1 MKKKKLPL
9 PYLLRLAAAGII
21 FAAVCL
27 TFAGFQEF
35 APSVKGQLLA
45 AFDRKAFIVTGVI
58 LLLTVLFGRFYCSVI
73 CPFGILQ
80 DIIAFAAR
88 RKSKPDANRAKLRY
102 AIAGFV
108 LAAAGVGSITAAA
121 WLDPYSNFGRIA
133 AFFKNPHYVAGSII
147 FALIVLLSVWK
158 KRVFCTSVCPV
169 GTILGL
175 CAKISPF
182 KMRLSD
188 KCVKCGKCVSVCPS
202 GCINPAEKT
211 LDNERC
217 VRCLKCTAFCP
228 VQAVGFKKKEAL
240 PQKTDLSRRGFLTGT
255 FTTAAAVGAGVVFAN
270 HINAEET
277 DSQPLRPICPP
288 GAATPQEFAAKC
300 TNCQLCVSVCKGK
313 VLRPKS
319 KEYST
324 VHLEY
329 GKDYCLY
336 DCHACCD
343 VCPTGA
349 LASLT
354 LAEKQKRRIAMAQFF
369 KDKCAGCGSCVRKC
383 PRGAVEIKEI
393 DGKRKAV
400 LSAQYCIGCG
410 ACVAACPLPEKAVR
424 AVPIVIQSTALKSRT
439 GE

>member
-133 AFFKNPHYVAGSII
+133 AFSKP
-147 FALIVLLSVWK
+147 ALRCRQHNLCPDRIAVRLE

-182 KMRLSD
+182 KMRLSENALNAA
-188 KCVKCGKCVSVCPS
+188 G
-202 GCINPAEKT
+202 
-211 LDNERC
+211 
-217 VRCLKCTAFCP
+217 
-228 VQAVGFKKKEAL
+228 AL
-240 PQKTDLSRRGFLTGT
+240 PSVRPAALSPNKKLW
-255 FTTAAAVGAGVVFAN
+255 TTNAVSDA
-270 HINAEET
+270 
-277 DSQPLRPICPP
+277 
-288 GAATPQEFAAKC
+288 
-300 TNCQLCVSVCKGK
+300 
-313 VLRPKS
+313 
-319 KEYST
+319 
-324 VHLEY
+324 
-329 GKDYCLY
+329 
-336 DCHACCD
+336 
-343 VCPTGA
+343 
-349 LASLT
+349 
-354 LAEKQKRRIAMAQFF
+354 
-369 KDKCAGCGSCVRKC
+369 
-383 PRGAVEIKEI
+383 
-393 DGKRKAV
+393 
-400 LSAQYCIGCG
+400 
-410 ACVAACPLPEKAVR
+410 
-424 AVPIVIQSTALKSRT
+424 
-439 GE
+439 